1 MNQLHSVIQTDPT
14 SDSYYHMEKNDEQ
27 NKRLTLD
34 IFDTF
39 NFIKQKLLHSLL
51 HFSRLLRIDSYL
63 SIFDEKTKNQAE
75 YYEREGVMFGS
86 LQRGFFEGFATFN
99 RRTVSLLEI
108 NEMNKIWEIL
118 LIIGCGII
126 QYCFVRKI
134 LNKNGNFNKIPY
146 Y

>member
-75 YYEREGVMFGS
+75 YYEREGVMFDS
-86 LQRGFFEGFATFN
+86 LQRGLNEGFATFS
-99 RRTVSLLEI
+99 RRTVSLFEIHEI
-108 NEMNKIWEIL
+108 NEIWKIL

-134 LNKNGNFNKIPY
+134 LNKK
-146 Y
+146 